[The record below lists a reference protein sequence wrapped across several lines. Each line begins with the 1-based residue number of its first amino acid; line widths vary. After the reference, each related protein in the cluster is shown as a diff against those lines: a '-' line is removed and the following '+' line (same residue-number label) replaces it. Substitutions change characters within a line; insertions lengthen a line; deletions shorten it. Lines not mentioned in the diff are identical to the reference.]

1 MNRNKLIAGMLAA
14 TIITVNISASGVTAF
29 AADGS
34 SNQKEE
40 VVYVMTDAK
49 GSVSNVNVVNIFGK
63 GSITDYGNYSS
74 VKMLNSTDDI
84 SVNGDKITFNTDKD
98 KIYYQGTMENV
109 QLPWNIKFTY
119 ILDGKE
125 LTPEQLAGKSG
136 KLEIR
141 IKIDKNDKASG
152 DFYDDY
158 AFQASLTL
166 DTNKCKNIVA
176 DGATLA
182 NVGADKQISYTVLPG
197 KGLDA
202 AITAEVTDFEMDAA
216 AINGVM
222 LNLDVDID
230 DAELMD
236 KVTQIMDASKSINE
250 GAVKLSDGSSELVD
264 GGGSFSDGAV
274 SLHDGVSTL
283 NDGISTLG
291 DGVIKMQDALNQL
304 NSKSSELT
312 SGSSQML
319 DALKTVQSELDK
331 VSMST
336 DQIKQLTD
344 SSAAI
349 KEGINDAYAGAV
361 SLQSE
366 MTYDAYA
373 ATLKSNG
380 LDIAQVQSGNTATIN
395 QLTSEIQTLTAQA
408 AQLENVPGQEST
420 VAQLKS
426 MISSYTQIVTLLTG
440 NNAAISGTSQYFGA
454 LSSGSTELVDGLAK
468 LKSNYEAYDAAINS
482 LASSLSDMV
491 VKMGTLKSG
500 INQIVSSYKS
510 LDTGIKEYTDGVA
523 SIVAAYTELVTG
535 TNSLMDGSKELLDGS
550 ADLKQGASDLYDGIV
565 TLNDGSNE
573 LSEGTGEFYEQTD
586 GMDGKIR
593 DSIDEMISSI
603 SGGDAEVVSF
613 VSDKNENVSA
623 VQFVIKTAAIEKAE
637 VVQDDTEQVQKLNFW
652 QKLLK
657 LFGVNY

>member
-14 TIITVNISASGVTAF
+14 TIITVNVAVSGMTVF

-34 SNQKEE
+34 SSQKEE

-63 GSITDYGNYSS
+63 GSITDYGNYSR
-74 VKMLNSTDDI
+74 VKMLNTTDDI

-98 KIYYQGTMENV
+98 KVYYQGTMENV

-125 LTPEQLAGKSG
+125 MTPEQVAGKSG

-152 DFYDDY
+152 DFYDNY
-158 AFQASLTL
+158 ALQASLTF
-166 DTNKCKNIVA
+166 DTNKCKNIAA

-182 NVGADKQISYTVLPG
+182 NVGADKQVSYTVLPG

-202 AITAEVTDFEMDAA
+202 VITADVTDFEMDAA

-236 KVTQIMDASKSINE
+236 KVTEIMDASKSLND
-250 GAVKLSDGSSELVD
+250 GAIKLSDGSSELLD
-264 GGGSFSDGAV
+264 GGSSLSDGAV
-274 SLHDGVSTL
+274 SLHDGAATL
-283 NDGISTLG
+283 NDGVNELS
-291 DGVIKMQDALNQL
+291 DGVVKIQDALNKL
-304 NSKSSELT
+304 NSNSSQLT
-312 SGSSQML
+312 TGSAQML
-319 DALKTVQSELDK
+319 DALKTIQTELNK

-349 KEGINDAYAGAV
+349 KKGINDAYKGAV
-361 SLQSE
+361 TLQSG
-366 MTYDAYA
+366 MTYDAYV

-395 QLTSEIQTLTAQA
+395 QLTSEIQTLTAQV
-408 AQLENVPGQEST
+408 AQLENVPGQENT

-440 NNAAISGTSQYFGA
+440 NNAAIAGTSQYFGA
-454 LSSGSTELVDGLAK
+454 LSSGSTELVDGLAT
-468 LKSNYEAYDAAINS
+468 LSSSYEAYDAAINS
-482 LASSLSDMV
+482 LASSLSEMIV
-491 VKMGTLKSG
+491 NMNSLKSG
-500 INQIVSSYKS
+500 INQMVSSYKT

-523 SIVAAYTELVTG
+523 SIVAAYAQLVTG
-535 TNSLMDGSKELLDGS
+535 TDSLMDGSKELLNGS

-565 TLNDGSNE
+565 TLNDGTTE
-573 LSEGTGEFYEQTD
+573 LSDGTNEFYEQTD

-637 VVQDDTEQVQKLNFW
+637 VVQDDTEQAQKLNFW

>member
-14 TIITVNISASGVTAF
+14 TIITVNVAVSGMTVF

-34 SNQKEE
+34 SSQKEE

-63 GSITDYGNYSS
+63 GSITDYGNYSR
-74 VKMLNSTDDI
+74 VKMLNTTDDI

-98 KIYYQGTMENV
+98 KVYYQGTMENV

-125 LTPEQLAGKSG
+125 MTPEQVAGKSG
-136 KLEIR
+136 KLEIC

-152 DFYDDY
+152 DFYDNY
-158 AFQASLTL
+158 ALQASLTF
-166 DTNKCKNIVA
+166 DTNKCKNIAA

-182 NVGADKQISYTVLPG
+182 NVGADKQVSYTVLPG

-202 AITAEVTDFEMDAA
+202 VITADVTDFEMDAA

-236 KVTQIMDASKSINE
+236 KVIEIMDASKSLND
-250 GAVKLSDGSSELVD
+250 GAIKLSDGSSELLD
-264 GGGSFSDGAV
+264 GGSSLSDGAV
-274 SLHDGVSTL
+274 SLHDGAATL
-283 NDGISTLG
+283 NDGVNELS
-291 DGVIKMQDALNQL
+291 DGVVKIQDALNKL
-304 NSKSSELT
+304 NSNSSQLT
-312 SGSSQML
+312 TGSAQML
-319 DALKTVQSELDK
+319 DALKTIQTELNK

-349 KEGINDAYAGAV
+349 KKGINDAYKGAV
-361 SLQSE
+361 TLQSG
-366 MTYDAYA
+366 MTYDVYA

-395 QLTSEIQTLTAQA
+395 QLTSEIQTLTAQV
-408 AQLENVPGQEST
+408 AQLENVPGQENT

-440 NNAAISGTSQYFGA
+440 NNAAIAGTSQYFGT
-454 LSSGSTELVDGLAK
+454 LSSGSTELVDGLAT
-468 LKSNYEAYDAAINS
+468 LSSSYEAYDAAINS
-482 LASSLSDMV
+482 LASSLSEMIV
-491 VKMGTLKSG
+491 NMNSLKSG
-500 INQIVSSYKS
+500 INQMVSSYKT
-510 LDTGIKEYTDGVA
+510 LDTGIREYTDGVA
-523 SIVAAYTELVTG
+523 SIVAAYAQLVTG
-535 TNSLMDGSKELLDGS
+535 TDSLMDGSKELLNGS

-565 TLNDGSNE
+565 TLNDGTTE
-573 LSEGTGEFYEQTD
+573 LSDGTNEFYEQTD

-637 VVQDDTEQVQKLNFW
+637 VVHDDTEQAQKLNFW

>member
-14 TIITVNISASGVTAF
+14 TIITANVAASGMTVF

-34 SNQKEE
+34 SSQKEE

-74 VKMLNSTDDI
+74 VKMLNTTDDI

-98 KIYYQGTMENV
+98 KVYYQGTMENV

-125 LTPEQLAGKSG
+125 MTPEQVAGKSG

-152 DFYDDY
+152 DFYDNY
-158 AFQASLTL
+158 ALQASLTF
-166 DTNKCKNIVA
+166 DTNKCKNIAA

-182 NVGADKQISYTVLPG
+182 NVGADKQVSYTVLPG

-202 AITAEVTDFEMDAA
+202 VITADVTDFEMDAA
-216 AINGVM
+216 AVNGVM

-236 KVTQIMDASKSINE
+236 KVIEIMDASKSLND
-250 GAVKLSDGSSELVD
+250 GAIKLSDGSSELLD
-264 GGGSFSDGAV
+264 GGSSLSDGAV
-274 SLHDGVSTL
+274 SLHDGAATL
-283 NDGISTLG
+283 NDGVNELS
-291 DGVIKMQDALNQL
+291 DGVVKIQDALNKL
-304 NSKSSELT
+304 NSNSSQLT
-312 SGSSQML
+312 IGSAQML
-319 DALKTVQSELDK
+319 DALKTIQTELNK

-349 KEGINDAYAGAV
+349 KKGINDAYKGAV
-361 SLQSE
+361 TLQSG

-395 QLTSEIQTLTAQA
+395 QLTSEIQTLTAQV
-408 AQLENVPGQEST
+408 AQLENVPGQENT

-440 NNAAISGTSQYFGA
+440 NNAAIAGTLQYFGA
-454 LSSGSTELVDGLAK
+454 LSSGSTELVDGLAT
-468 LKSNYEAYDAAINS
+468 LSISYEAYDAAINS
-482 LASSLSDMV
+482 LASSLSEMIV
-491 VKMGTLKSG
+491 NMNSLKSG
-500 INQIVSSYKS
+500 INQMVSSYKT

-523 SIVAAYTELVTG
+523 SIVAAYAQLVTG
-535 TNSLMDGSKELLDGS
+535 TDSLMDGSKELLNGS

-565 TLNDGSNE
+565 TLNDGTTE
-573 LSEGTGEFYEQTD
+573 LSDGTNEFYEQTD

-637 VVQDDTEQVQKLNFW
+637 VVQDDTEQAQKLNFW

>member
-14 TIITVNISASGVTAF
+14 AIITVNVSASGMTAF

-34 SNQKEE
+34 TNQKEE

-74 VKMLNSTDDI
+74 VKMLNTTDDI
-84 SVNGDKITFNTDKD
+84 SISDDKVTFNTDKD
-98 KIYYQGTMENV
+98 KVYYQGTLENV

-125 LTPEQLAGKSG
+125 MTPEQIAGKSG

-152 DFYDDY
+152 DFYDNY
-158 AFQASLTL
+158 ALQASLTL

-176 DGATLA
+176 EDAALA

-202 AITAEVTDFEMDAA
+202 VITADVTDFEMDAA

-222 LNLDVDID
+222 LNLDVEID

-264 GGGSFSDGAV
+264 GGSSLSEGAGT
-274 SLHDGVSTL
+274 LHDGVSTL

-291 DGVIKMQDALNQL
+291 DGVVKMQDALNQL

-331 VSMST
+331 VSMTT

-349 KEGINDAYAGAV
+349 KKGINDAYAGAAA
-361 SLQSE
+361 LQSG
-366 MTYDAYA
+366 MTYDAYV

-380 LDIAQVQSGNTATIN
+380 LDIAQVQSGNTAAIN
-395 QLTSEIQTLTAQA
+395 QLTREIQTLTAQA

-468 LKSNYEAYDAAINS
+468 LSSSYEAYDAAINS

-500 INQIVSSYKS
+500 INQIVSSYKT

-573 LSEGTGEFYEQTD
+573 LSDGTGEFYEQTD